1 MATLVAEA
9 EVNRAHLESSAAI
22 LGQQQQLEE
31 AARKQVSHCFM
42 CVVMLS
48 LAVSADLCCR
58 HIWTSRVSVAHHHLT
73 CRRDDFALLTSEV
86 CLQLSSTLE

>member
-1 MATLVAEA
+1 MEERMATLVAEA

-42 CVVMLS
+42 CVF
-48 LAVSADLCCR
+48 VSCLVVTAELCCR
-58 HIWTSRVSVAHHHLT
+58 HILDIKSHCSPSPPNLK
-73 CRRDDFALLTSEV
+73 EG
-86 CLQLSSTLE
+86 